1 MCLVFKMLDSMKRLL
16 LIVFFSV
23 MAVFANAQMY
33 NAVCTGA
40 GESVLMKLNDIPIVA
55 EKSLTQQLQGWPK
68 TFSKDEYYMNVR
80 GLCLADLD
88 GNGTD
93 EIIFGADT
101 AIYAYKGDGTC
112 LWRVDL
118 QGIAYYP
125 PSCADIDNDGNL
137 EILMYTRAPAGT
149 STSYFYIFDKDGNIR
164 DGFPKSYAS
173 TQIIIGSPVIADFD
187 GDRQMEIIVAKFGSS
202 QSKLYVY
209 EPDGSI
215 RSGFPKSVTGRFAVT
230 PSVGYDSR
238 SGRMI
243 DSFIVL
249 NTTEAIYAFDLNGN
263 LLDGFP
269 VQDDNVKFSYQSPL
283 ICHTA
288 EKTVFVGASHGD
300 APIFYSL
307 ETNGQFSEG
316 WPVPTASNAWTYTAP
331 TVAGLGD
338 SFDFYMFTQRES
350 DAAIHAMRPDG
361 SNINGFP
368 FARTIMDEGGSE
380 GVTTYMYSND
390 LEKIYIFGTSISGDA
405 NGEGYVHIFEANPDL
420 SDFHETD
427 ESPLR
432 IQGLSFLSAVNLG
445 DVNGN
450 GKLDLVV
457 QSYDQMGEGADSIHV
472 SVFETAY
479 DYNPDYMYGT
489 YKGRND
495 RCGFVTPFGLD
506 LSVDDVFSD
515 EISIFPNPAR
525 DMISVETNVAS
536 DLQIVDLSGETMF
549 SYIGCSEKCD
559 IDVSGLKP
567 GVYFCRIK
575 NNDKVQTVK
584 FVKL

>member
-1 MCLVFKMLDSMKRLL
+1 MKGLL
-16 LIVFFSV
+16 LIVFISM
-23 MAVFANAQMY
+23 MAIFANAQMY

-40 GESVLMKLNDIPIVA
+40 GESVLMKSNDIPIVA

-68 TFSKDEYYMNVR
+68 TFSKDEYYMNAR
-80 GLCLADLD
+80 GLCLVDLD

-112 LWRVDL
+112 LWRTDL
-118 QGIAYYP
+118 QGVAYYP

-149 STSYFYIFDKDGNIR
+149 STSYFYIFDTDGNIR
-164 DGFPKSYAS
+164 EGFPKSYSS

-209 EPDGSI
+209 EPDGSV
-215 RSGFPKSVTGRFAVT
+215 RSGFPKNVTGRFAVT
-230 PSVGYDSR
+230 PSVGYDSK
-238 SGRMI
+238 SGQMV
-243 DSFIVL
+243 DSVIVL
-249 NTTEAIYAFDLNGN
+249 YTTEVICAFDLNGN

-269 VQDDNVKFSYQSPL
+269 VQHDNVKFSYQSPL

-307 ETNGQFSEG
+307 ETNGQFSAG
-316 WPVPTASNAWTYTAP
+316 WPVPTTNNAWTYTAP
-331 TVAGLGD
+331 TVGGLGED
-338 SFDFYMFTQRES
+338 FDFYMFTQRES
-350 DAAIHAMRPDG
+350 DAAIHAMHPDG
-361 SNINGFP
+361 SYISGFP
-368 FARTIMDEGGSE
+368 APRADLTEGGSE
-380 GVTTYMYSND
+380 GVTTYMYSTD

-405 NGEGYVHIFEANPDL
+405 NGVGYVHIFEANPDL
-420 SDFHETD
+420 SYFHETD

-472 SVFETAY
+472 SVFETDY
-479 DYNPDYMYGT
+479 DYNADYMYGT

-495 RCGFVTPFGLD
+495 RCGFVTPFSRD
-506 LSVDDVFSD
+506 AAVDDVFSA
-515 EISIFPNPAR
+515 EIILYPNPAR

-536 DLQIVDLSGETMF
+536 DLQIVDLSGKTMF
-549 SYIGCSEKCD
+549 SYVGCSEKCN
-559 IDVSGLKP
+559 IDVSDLKP
-567 GVYFCRIK
+567 GVYFCRII
-575 NNDKVQTVK
+575 NNKVQTVK